1 MCGRMKK
8 SIVLAS
14 SAIVIIVAAVLIV
27 GFIQGG
33 SGSFMKIDG
42 EEVSEEEYFQIME
55 ETRFSVSQYFLEKYS
70 TALGT
75 LDEWETEYEGENP
88 VRIMMDHA
96 VRALAYSRAVYKLA
110 EERGYVGDDGYEA
123 LLERWRNENE
133 EREKSLE
140 QGQIVYGL
148 TQFSLEQYIS
158 YELEA
163 LEQQFLND
171 KNNKELEIS
180 QQEREEYFR
189 NNEWTGPDGFSE
201 PQLDE
206 IQSVVDAALQKERYR
221 ELIAEYEEGLKVWID
236 EGKLYDVTL
245 EKIRKWYGE

>member
-1 MCGRMKK
+1 M
-8 SIVLAS
+8 
-14 SAIVIIVAAVLIV
+14 
-27 GFIQGG
+27 
-33 SGSFMKIDG
+33 
-42 EEVSEEEYFQIME
+42 
-55 ETRFSVSQYFLEKYS
+55 
-70 TALGT
+70 
-75 LDEWETEYEGENP
+75 
-88 VRIMMDHA
+88 
-96 VRALAYSRAVYKLA
+96 
-110 EERGYVGDDGYEA
+110 
-123 LLERWRNENE
+123 
-133 EREKSLE
+133 
-140 QGQIVYGL
+140 
-148 TQFSLEQYIS
+148 
-158 YELEA
+158 
-163 LEQQFLND
+163 ND